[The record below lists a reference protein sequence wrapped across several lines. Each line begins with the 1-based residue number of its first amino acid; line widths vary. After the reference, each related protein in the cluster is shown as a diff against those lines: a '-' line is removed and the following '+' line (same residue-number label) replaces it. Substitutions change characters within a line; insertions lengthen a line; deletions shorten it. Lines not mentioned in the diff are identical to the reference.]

1 MVSAEVK
8 KIIDELVDEYSQI
21 PLYNLRVGYKT
32 DGSGFY
38 WTRLSQDLAGNFQD
52 QTSNL
57 LYPGDLVRRYGDC
70 YPIMIPKKTLYFT
83 DRTFKNAWDEIAEDE
98 LLEYVY
104 GGWYKWW
111 LEKMMLNFARTK
123 PLYTPLFASY
133 SDLFSSFVGKTE
145 TVSED
150 YLQKEYPSP
159 YGSIDTSYSTGAVQ
173 NTGTR
178 TVTQKGSDNP
188 ERLIRL
194 NELAN
199 IVDRYLKEFDHMFV
213 MGGAL

>member
-8 KIIDELVDEYSQI
+8 KRIDELIDEYSQI
-21 PLYNLRVGYKT
+21 PLYSLQRGYKT
-32 DGSGFY
+32 DGSKAY
-38 WTRLSQDLAGNFQD
+38 WEHLLSDLDENFQD

-57 LYPGDLVRRYGDC
+57 LYPNDFIYRYGDC
-70 YPIMIPKKTLYFT
+70 YPIMIPKKNLYFT
-83 DRTFKNAWDEIAEDE
+83 DRSFKNWQGEIDEAE

-104 GGWYKWW
+104 GGWYTWW
-111 LEKMMLNFARTK
+111 RKKMLLNFSRTK

-188 ERLIRL
+188 DRLIRL

-199 IVDRYLKEFDHMFV
+199 IVDRYLKEFDSLFV